1 MSFSASS
8 SQSPVSRAGG
18 HRSRAPAHITEN
30 QGHKKCTPKRGA
42 YTEQIVR
49 CRQKTNEQLTW
60 PYRNYRAPGR
70 PSCVLPSH
78 GLHRSTLGDGALN
91 FRVRNGTGCGRPSL
105 AAGPS
110 GDPACGEPPWRSH
123 SAQTVLQIS
132 SPATRPR
139 GGIARRAR
147 PISTARLSASRRLQL
162 RPINLV
168 VYEGPY
174 RKED

>member
-1 MSFSASS
+1 MGRLTSGFGMGPGVA
-8 SQSPVSRAGG
+8 
-18 HRSRAPAHITEN
+18 APLW
-30 QGHKKCTPKRGA
+30 QLGPPGA
-42 YTEQIVR
+42 P
-49 CRQKTNEQLTW
+49 L
-60 PYRNYRAPGR
+60 
-70 PSCVLPSH
+70 
-78 GLHRSTLGDGALN
+78 
-91 FRVRNGTGCGRPSL
+91 
-105 AAGPS
+105 
-110 GDPACGEPPWRSH
+110 GEPPWRSH